1 MGSRVGH
8 VIATCLFTFLRLT
21 GPIGGF
27 LNNIN
32 LLASLWIAAFQTKKM
47 TMPGRGGGG
56 ARMELQS
63 LFRKTKQLIKIPFF
77 NQILLFQLHHC
88 KIHTACSKLSD
99 TT

>member
-32 LLASLWIAAFQTKKM
+32 LLASLWIAAFPNKKNDHAWE
-47 TMPGRGGGG
+47 GRGGGTHG
-56 ARMELQS
+56 ITE
-63 LFRKTKQLIKIPFF
+63 PFQEDKAT
-77 NQILLFQLHHC
+77 N
-88 KIHTACSKLSD
+88 KN
-99 TT
+99 

>member
-1 MGSRVGH
+1 MQEQDHKGFKNIMGSRVGH
-8 VIATCLFTFLRLT
+8 VIATRLFTFLRLT

-56 ARMELQS
+56 THGITE
-63 LFRKTKQLIKIPFF
+63 PFQQDKATNKNSF
-77 NQILLFQLHHC
+77 F
-88 KIHTACSKLSD
+88 
-99 TT
+99 